1 MRFFATSGI
10 CLYMGQDTEWT
21 LGNTE
26 VLSLERPL
34 AFVLSGGSA
43 AGAVQVGMLKAL
55 AEAGVEPDL
64 VVATS
69 VGAVNGAMVAGHRSQ
84 AAERLADIWLSLDR
98 SDILGNLG
106 VRSIAS
112 MLLSRSHVFDQGS
125 LHCLIRNHLP
135 VTNFEQLPIPF
146 GAVATNAHTGRTEV
160 LTSGALDQALLASAA
175 IPGFFAQVT
184 IGDVRYFD
192 GGVTAN
198 VPVRQAFEL
207 GAKSVIV
214 LDAGQVATEAHSPT
228 SMASTIQYVLGLMVR
243 NQQSAIPASVSNQV
257 VSLPLVTPAGL
268 GTFDFSQTPELI
280 ESGYRSTRKFLEGH
294 IDLEKFGGP
303 HAFENEWPNVCASS
317 RLKTL
322 V

>member
-1 MRFFATSGI
+1 MTEATNCDISGF
-10 CLYMGQDTEWT
+10 MGYANEWIA
-21 LGNTE
+21 NNPA
-26 VLSLERPL
+26 VLNLPRPL

-55 AEAGVEPDL
+55 AEAEIMPDL

-69 VGAVNGAMVAGHRSQ
+69 VGAVNGAMVAGTGID
-84 AAERLADIWLSLDR
+84 AAEKLAEIWLSLNR

-135 VTNFEQLPIPF
+135 VTTFEQLPIPF
-146 GAVATNAHTGRTEV
+146 GAVATNAHTGITEV
-160 LTSGALDQALLASAA
+160 LTSGQLDTALLASSA
-175 IPGFFAQVT
+175 IPGFFPQVS
-184 IGDVRYFD
+184 IDDVRYFD

-198 VPVRQAFEL
+198 VPVRQALEL

-214 LDAGQVATEAHSPT
+214 LDAGQVRTEAHSPT
-228 SMASTIQYVLGLMVR
+228 SMSGTIQYVLGLMTR
-243 NQQSAIPASVSNQV
+243 NQQSSLVPSDSRNKV

-268 GTFDFSQTPELI
+268 GTFDFSHTPELI
-280 ESGYRSTRKFLEGH
+280 ESAYSSTKNFLSADLNLDLNEDVWPKVCSRSRQ
-294 IDLEKFGGP
+294 
-303 HAFENEWPNVCASS
+303 
-317 RLKTL
+317 KTL

>member
-1 MRFFATSGI
+1 
-10 CLYMGQDTEWT
+10 MGPKTDWT
-21 LGNTE
+21 VANSSVLG
-26 VLSLERPL
+26 LPRPL

-55 AEAGVEPDL
+55 TEAQILPDL

-69 VGAVNGAMVAGHRSQ
+69 VGAVNGAMVAGAGAD
-84 AAERLADIWLSLDR
+84 AADKLEAIWLSLDR

-135 VTNFEQLPIPF
+135 VNNFEQLPIPF
-146 GAVATNAHTGRTEV
+146 GAVATNAHTGDTEI
-160 LTSGALDQALLASAA
+160 LTSGPLDKALLASAA

-184 IGDVRYFD
+184 IGDARYFD

-214 LDAGQVATEAHSPT
+214 LDAGQVPTEAHSPT
-228 SMASTIQYVLGLMVR
+228 GMAGTIQYVLGLMVR
-243 NQQSAIPASVSNQV
+243 NQQAALIPAARQHRV

-268 GTFDFSQTPELI
+268 GTFDFSQTPHLI
-280 ESGYRSTRKFLEGH
+280 DSGYRSTRNFLEGGLELD
-294 IDLEKFGGP
+294 DLQD
-303 HAFENEWPNVCASS
+303 EWPKVCSS
-317 RLKTL
+317 RRQRTL